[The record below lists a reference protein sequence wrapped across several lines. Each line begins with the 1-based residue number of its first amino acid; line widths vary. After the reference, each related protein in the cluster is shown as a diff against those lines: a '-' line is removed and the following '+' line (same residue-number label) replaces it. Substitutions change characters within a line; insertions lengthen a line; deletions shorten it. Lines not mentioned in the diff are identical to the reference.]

1 MYKRQIL
8 RGVDTL
14 SLSYTTLFDKK
25 KTFGQRLFNREADK
39 QRRIGFELYGS
50 EKFYKYNYEKF
61 EAGPAMAKGWSESW
75 GFLGDQINA
84 FGQMFKGNIKAKDS
98 LGSFISIGKLFGSEW
113 DWKRFW
119 RMTAMLS
126 ILLGFFN
133 LLPIP
138 ALDGGYVMF
147 LLFESITG
155 VKVPDSIM
163 EKATMI
169 GFFVLIAF
177 MIYAFSLDIIRHM

>member
-1 MYKRQIL
+1 
-8 RGVDTL
+8 
-14 SLSYTTLFDKK
+14 
-25 KTFGQRLFNREADK
+25 
-39 QRRIGFELYGS
+39 
-50 EKFYKYNYEKF
+50 
-61 EAGPAMAKGWSESW
+61 
-75 GFLGDQINA
+75 
-84 FGQMFKGNIKAKDS
+84 MFKGNIKAKDS
-98 LGSFISIGKLFGSEW
+98 LGSFISIGKLFGPEW
-113 DWKRFW
+113 EWKRFW

-155 VKVPDSIM
+155 IKVPDSVM

-169 GFFVLIAF
+169 GFFILIAF
-177 MIYAFSLDIIRHM
+177 MIYALGLDIVRHM